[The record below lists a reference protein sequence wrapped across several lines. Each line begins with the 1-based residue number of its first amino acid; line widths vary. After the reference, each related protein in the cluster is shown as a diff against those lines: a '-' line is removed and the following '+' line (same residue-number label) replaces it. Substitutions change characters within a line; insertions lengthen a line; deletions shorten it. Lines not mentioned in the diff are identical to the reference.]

1 MYSASAACSE
11 SQVCSIACQSF
22 CSSSVAARR
31 GRNRSGELSGETAL
45 RLTRLFFFAGLG
57 GVPGGVRAG
66 RDWPELPS
74 GLRDDDD
81 PAADVRDDPGVE
93 PAGADAVDIG
103 AGGAGRGQTKAGGGS
118 SQLDVPFILDGVWV
132 AC

>member
-31 GRNRSGELSGETAL
+31 GRNRSGELSGDAL

-74 GLRDDDD
+74 GLRDDDAT
-81 PAADVRDDPGVE
+81 AADVCDDPE
-93 PAGADAVDIG
+93 PVGADAVDIG